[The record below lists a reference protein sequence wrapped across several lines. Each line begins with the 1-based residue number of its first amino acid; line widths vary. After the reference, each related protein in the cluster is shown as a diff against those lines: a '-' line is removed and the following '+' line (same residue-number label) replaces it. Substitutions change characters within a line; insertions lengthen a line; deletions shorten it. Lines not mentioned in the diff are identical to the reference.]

1 MSDSSQA
8 FIEKRV
14 VATRNVQEQIVAD
27 WVWQELDL
35 AGWDAKIGDL
45 TTQKATERA
54 AHTALETTVGQLDA
68 KIKLLERQK
77 VLAIGMA
84 KNRHRAD
91 AAKLA
96 LLESLLEKGDG
107 RSATIEEADDWI
119 GCWTEIDAAWS
130 PLPAVT
136 LTSFTALNAECA
148 ALNKT
153 CGRQRTAWRRAAE
166 DLGKLLNDLDD
177 SSITWYDDAT
187 RVFAPDTPQGALIR
201 GRVPTTYTPDD
212 GKTDTPQTPT
222 P

>member
-1 MSDSSQA
+1 MSDSSQE
-8 FIEKRV
+8 FIETRV
-14 VATRNVQEQIVAD
+14 VATRNVQEQIAAD

-35 AGWDAKIGDL
+35 AGWDAKIAVL

-54 AHTALETTVGQLDA
+54 AHTALETTIGQLDA

-96 LLESLLEKGDG
+96 LLESLQEKGDG
-107 RSATIEEADDWI
+107 RSATIEEAEDWI
-119 GCWTEIDAAWS
+119 GVWTEIDPDWS

-136 LTSFTALNAECA
+136 LATFTTLKTECDT
-148 ALNKT
+148 LNKT
-153 CGRQRTAWRRAAE
+153 LGRQRTAWRRAAE

-177 SSITWYDDAT
+177 LSITWYDDAT
-187 RVFAPDTPQGALIR
+187 RVFSPDTPQGALIR
-201 GRVPTTYTPDD
+201 GQVPTTYTPDD
-212 GKTDTPQTPT
+212 KTDNPPTPT